1 MCKSEHLATYREW
14 LGFCQRIW
22 RYCSQWLS
30 PAHSTAR
37 QWQRQP
43 ALLHSE
49 CRRETFS
56 RHAINLCK
64 MNIAFVV
71 QKHENTL
78 PSHPLLSWKSKPMG
92 QEAARDALTEGH
104 TIQPATEANSRQTGF
119 QLTPCVWQTQI
130 ALLLAVLQKATE
142 TATLVPLKNH
152 NFSPRSKRFAT
163 SNKPWAKIGSWL
175 ESY

>member
-14 LGFCQRIW
+14 LSFCQRIW

-71 QKHENTL
+71 QKHENV
-78 PSHPLLSWKSKPMG
+78 
-92 QEAARDALTEGH
+92 A
-104 TIQPATEANSRQTGF
+104 
-119 QLTPCVWQTQI
+119 
-130 ALLLAVLQKATE
+130 
-142 TATLVPLKNH
+142 
-152 NFSPRSKRFAT
+152 FSPITILEIQTHGARSSSGCTDWRTHYSTRHRGQQQTDRFSINSLCVTDSDSSSISSASKGHRN
-163 SNKPWAKIGSWL
+163 SNTCPL
-175 ESY
+175 EEPQLLTMLKEVCNFK